1 MVIKDVV
8 DSTGSL
14 LIKDTNETF
23 GRSTI
28 GNVLVCSNDALNTS
42 LSVVIFLNATPAS
55 EDLSKPIINL
65 SISIATENDY
75 L

>member
-42 LSVVIFLNATPAS
+42 LSVEIFLNATPAS